1 MTPVPLILISND
13 DGIDAPGIL
22 ALAAAAEALGEV
34 WMVAPDR
41 EQSARSHALTMHEP
55 LRASP
60 RGPRAYA
67 VSGTPADSVYIA
79 VHHLLPRPPA
89 LMLSGINRGPNLGDD
104 TWYSGTVGAARES
117 SFGGVPSLAVS
128 MEARPEVPDPERP
141 WAQAAALAV
150 EVAARMLQGEAPG
163 LLLNLNVPD
172 PRGAPLPALKV
183 APLGARHYAPLVAV
197 QRDPRGRSY
206 YWIGGSSAGFEDQP
220 GSDGYHFHRGHPTLT
235 ALRADMF
242 DAEASAALPAWLQRG
257 APSPAVR

>member
-1 MTPVPLILISND
+1 MDPAPLILISND

-22 ALAAAAEALGEV
+22 ALAAAAAPLGEV
-34 WMVAPDR
+34 WVVAPDR

-55 LRASP
+55 LRAIP
-60 RGPRAYA
+60 RGPRSFA

-79 VHHLLPRPPA
+79 VHHLLPRPPS

-128 MEARPEVPDPERP
+128 MEARPEVLDPDRP
-141 WAQAAALAV
+141 WALAAALAMDI
-150 EVAARMLQGEAPG
+150 AARMIRGASPG

-172 PRGAPLPALKV
+172 PRGAPLLPLRV

-197 QRDPRGRSY
+197 QSDPRGKRY
-206 YWIGGSSAGFEDQP
+206 YWIGGQSSGFEDQP
-220 GSDGYHFHRGHPTLT
+220 GSDGYFFHRGHPTLT

-242 DAEASAALPAWLQRG
+242 DEAASAALLGWIER
-257 APSPAVR
+257 